1 MFVKNVFIV
10 SCSEYNFNKIQ
21 KTKKKSDIINPYS
34 IRDKLSEKNRPASEE
49 IVAYNIV
56 KKINNF
62 KQCKFSQFI
71 YYYNIDISENFIEEI
86 KSIFSNSDYDINYH
100 LLMDLS
106 VRKDKLETLLSHFD
120 SVQYIENL

>member
-21 KTKKKSDIINPYS
+21 KTKKKSDIINPYA
-34 IRDKLSEKNRPASEE
+34 IKEKLSEKNKPASEA

-62 KQCKFSQFI
+62 KNCKFSKFV
-71 YYYNIDISENFIEEI
+71 YYYNIDISESFIEEI
-86 KSIFSNSDYDINYH
+86 KSIFSTSEYEIVYH
-100 LLMDLS
+100 LLIDLS
-106 VRKDKLETLLSHFD
+106 IKREKLEELLNYFD

>member
-34 IRDKLSEKNRPASEE
+34 IRDKLSEKNRSASEE
-49 IVAYNIV
+49 IVTYNIV

-62 KQCKFSQFI
+62 KKCKFSQFV
-71 YYYNIDISENFIEEI
+71 YYYNTNVSETFIEEI
-86 KSIFSNSDYDINYH
+86 KNIFSNSEYEIIYH
-100 LLMDLS
+100 LLVDFS
-106 VRKDKLETLLSHFD
+106 ISPEV
-120 SVQYIENL
+120 